1 MSPKKTFE
9 EINPRFLEA
18 ARDSMIRLLA
28 MAISVLAL
36 ATSAQAQDRPP
47 LSNKCSRPM
56 DLSPSVKSRKS
67 ATPLTSRRPD

>member
-28 MAISVLAL
+28 MAVSVLAL
-36 ATSAQAQDRPP
+36 ATSAQA
-47 LSNKCSRPM
+47 KI
-56 DLSPSVKSRKS
+56 
-67 ATPLTSRRPD
+67 

>member
-9 EINPRFLEA
+9 EINRRFLEA

-28 MAISVLAL
+28 LTVSVLAL
-36 ATSAQAQDRPP
+36 ATTAPAQGRPP
-47 LSNKCSRPM
+47 IFQQMFKAYGFES
-56 DLSPSVKSRKS
+56 SVKSRKS